1 MIRAAVIPPVCDVAA
16 IDLYYC
22 KCSRACG
29 HIMAARCRLCPQDS
43 LAVWER
49 HDFIR
54 AGDRGADE
62 ALGRM
67 FARIGIH
74 LVENHAPT
82 TRVKG

>member
-22 KCSRACG
+22 HCSLACG

-43 LAVWER
+43 AQVWER
-49 HDFIR
+49 FR
-54 AGDRGADE
+54 FVRQGDRGGDE

-67 FARIGIH
+67 FARIGVH
-74 LVENHAPT
+74 LVEYHPAT